1 MLKQQN
7 IIWHEIAGCDNET
20 ICQGL
25 MLVMY
30 AKLGYHGHLCL
41 FDAQDHQSCYEAC
54 RTASTSLRDMP
65 QTLNA
70 LRIAARCLYLR
81 QLLSETA
88 KAELSTLAPAAS
100 GLLSHGKQHVDP
112 HPSLCKLHAPPPPL
126 SPPPPSPQCPIST
139 LFGFTVLETIWVSVH
154 RPSYVKFC

>member
-1 MLKQQN
+1 
-7 IIWHEIAGCDNET
+7 
-20 ICQGL
+20 
-25 MLVMY
+25 
-30 AKLGYHGHLCL
+30 
-41 FDAQDHQSCYEAC
+41 
-54 RTASTSLRDMP
+54 MP

-81 QLLSETA
+81 QLLSGAA

-112 HPSLCKLHAPPPPL
+112 SLCKLHSPL
-126 SPPPPSPQCPIST
+126 C

-154 RPSYVKFC
+154 RPIYVKFC